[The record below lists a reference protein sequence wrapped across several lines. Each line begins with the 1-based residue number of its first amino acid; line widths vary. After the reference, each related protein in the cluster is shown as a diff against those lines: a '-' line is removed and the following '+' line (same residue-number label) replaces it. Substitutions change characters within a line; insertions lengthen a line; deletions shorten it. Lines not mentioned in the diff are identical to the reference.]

1 MSKTP
6 LCALFA
12 VEDIVVKCVL
22 AAMAAMTL
30 GVVHA
35 ADVTLKATDDLAA
48 AVETAEADDTI
59 TLLPGEYKL
68 TKTLTID
75 KGVTLKGVHRELV
88 HLVPAGTGYV
98 LVKVNHADAV
108 LSGVTVRNASTGESA
123 AVIVNAGVFGD
134 SVVRNN
140 ANSSRNGIVYVFG
153 EHAYMRRVVCRD
165 NSNGTYGGGCWLDRG
180 TVANCLFHDNYA
192 SWGGGI
198 YAPNSGVRRV
208 VNCTAVGNM
217 SGADVNGH
225 DLCWWSDTP
234 VTKNCA
240 FGNVRSDKAGANA
253 TSFAEQDTTS
263 TPFCTIV
270 ESLGLDVNYTPTEG
284 SPLIGAGAPDEEN
297 VYLDGSLHDATA
309 PTAGCYPPNR
319 IVATID
325 TASHETYAK
334 GDTVDILV
342 SIKNASADAT
352 ATVQVYTQEGLL
364 TELDAREAVDGRL
377 PLEIT
382 AYGWYHLVLTVD
394 DGARKA
400 NAGVYQAFQCGAN
413 HLYVDPSSPNPALPF
428 DSWETAAHTIDE
440 ALATAADE
448 GCTITVADGTYALES
463 EIVVTKAVLLESAH
477 GAAATKL
484 TAGGVAGV
492 RPLTINNAK
501 AVVRGFTITEGRGTK
516 GGGVLF
522 GAKGGTLDQCVVAD
536 CVSSGHGGGVYLVP
550 GAELKRTVVRGC
562 QTTGSTSY
570 GGGAYFDKGGYAENC
585 LFYGSS
591 SSYGCNIYTDGGNG
605 GMANCTVGKS
615 SGTSFYN
622 YSTGFTATNCAFY
635 SALWHVN
642 HPAGPLVNNKTGT
655 DLGWA
660 DANGGD
666 YTLKVS
672 SVLKDA
678 GDDSVTGT
686 ITTDLIG
693 TARPQFEHVDI
704 GCYEYFDQGF
714 TCAVDASAASATV
727 GGGPVTFTPLLTG
740 VQNPTCAW
748 RLENV
753 AGGEPIVGETQG
765 AGEAGAFSVRFTEP
779 GCYRVKLTVAD
790 GANVGTAEL
799 SDLIPVRQAG
809 VFHVAKD
816 GKSVPPYDT
825 WENASTNLEAV
836 VRFASNGSTVKVG
849 AGTWRLE
856 NELNLPWSFLLQGA
870 GMDVTFLRT
879 GPDAKH
885 RVLNL
890 TSASTTVR
898 DLTVTATV
906 GTGFPESG
914 AGVYVNGGLIENV
927 RVTGCTAA
935 VPCHG
940 VAVSLRGGARM
951 THCIVNGNSG
961 GDYGCVHVSGQSKA
975 DNCLFYENNARYG
988 GNFYLESG
996 GGTATNCTF
1005 ATVHEADANS
1015 TWGIY
1020 NMKAA
1025 PDAVIRIVNSVV
1037 ACGYTEFQNDK
1048 TPGLTVFENCATRTE
1063 ILGTNN
1069 VVDALAFVD
1078 PANGDFHLPDDSK
1091 CHGRGLYADWMRK
1104 TTDLDG
1110 KRRAPGGVVDI
1121 GCYRV
1126 GRNGLMLLVR

>member
-22 AAMAAMTL
+22 AAMAAMII
-30 GVVHA
+30 GVVR
-35 ADVTLKATDDLAA
+35 ADVELTPADDLQAA
-48 AVETAEADDTI
+48 IDKAEVGETI

-68 TKTLTID
+68 SKTLAVN
-75 KGVTLKGVHRELV
+75 KGVTVKGIHREIV
-88 HLVPAGTGYV
+88 HLVASGTGYT
-98 LVKVNHADAV
+98 LVKLDDAAAV
-108 LSGVTVRNASTGESA
+108 LSNVTVRDAEP
-123 AVIVNAGVFGD
+123 AGNPVVFVQAGSFED
-134 SVVRNN
+134 SVVRNCSN
-140 ANSSRNGIVYVFG
+140 RSRNGIVYVSG
-153 EHAYMRRVVCRD
+153 EQAYMRRVVCHD
-165 NSNGTYGGGCWLDRG
+165 NSNGTYGGGCWLQIG
-180 TVANCLFHDNYA
+180 TVANCLFYGNYA

-198 YAPNSGVRRV
+198 YAPNTGKRRV

-217 SGADVNGH
+217 APNDSQGH
-225 DLCWWSDTP
+225 DLCWWDDSP

-240 FGNVRSDKAGANA
+240 FRSVVSQKLADNP

-270 ESLGLDVNYTPTEG
+270 PSLGLDANYTPVEG
-284 SPLIGAGAPDEEN
+284 SPLIGAGEPVDEN

-325 TASHETYAK
+325 VASHATYAK
-334 GDTVDILV
+334 GDTVDILI
-342 SIKNASADAT
+342 SIENASADAT
-352 ATVQVYTQEGLL
+352 ETVRVYTQEGLVA
-364 TELDAREAVDGRL
+364 ELDAREAVDGRL

-413 HLYVDPSSPNPALPF
+413 HLYVDPASPNPSLPF

-448 GCTITVADGTYALES
+448 GCTITVAGGTYVLNT
-463 EIVVTKAVLLESAH
+463 EILVTKAVVLESDR

-501 AVVRGFTITEGRGTK
+501 AVVRGFTIADGRGAT

-522 GAKGGTLDQCVVAD
+522 GANGGTLDQCVVAD
-536 CVSSGHGGGVYLVP
+536 CVSSGHGGGVHLVP

-585 LFYGSS
+585 LFHGSS

-635 SALWHVN
+635 TTTWRDN

-678 GDDSVTGT
+678 GDDSVAGT

-693 TARPQFEHVDI
+693 TVRPQFDHIDI

-714 TCAVDASAASATV
+714 TCAVDASGTIATV
-727 GGGPVTFTPLLTG
+727 GGGPITFTPLLTG
-740 VQNPTCAW
+740 VQNPTCGW

-753 AGGEPIVGETQG
+753 AGGEPIIGETQG

-779 GCYRVKLTVAD
+779 GYYRVKLAVVD

-799 SDLIPVRQAG
+799 GDLIPAKLAG

-816 GKSVPPYDT
+816 GKAVPPYDT

-836 VRFASNGSTVKVG
+836 VRFASNESTVKVG
-849 AGTWRLE
+849 AGTWTLE
-856 NELNLPWSFLLQGA
+856 NELYLTRSNLLQGA

-914 AGVYVNGGLIENV
+914 AGVYVNGGLMENV

-940 VAVSLRGGARM
+940 VAVDLKGGARM
-951 THCIVNGNSG
+951 THCIVNGNVG
-961 GDYGCVHVSGQSKA
+961 GDYGCVHVNGQPKI
-975 DNCLFYENNARYG
+975 DTCLFYENNARYG
-988 GNFYLESG
+988 GSLYLESG
-996 GGTATNCTF
+996 GCTATNCTF
-1005 ATVHEADANS
+1005 ATTHEADANS

-1025 PDAVIRIVNSVV
+1025 PDAVTRIVNSVV

-1048 TPGLTVFENCATRTE
+1048 TPGLTVFEKCAARTE
-1063 ILGTNN
+1063 LLGTDN
-1069 VVDALAFVD
+1069 VVDRLRFAD
-1078 PANGDFHLPDDSK
+1078 EANGDYHLPSNSK
-1091 CHGRGLYADWMRK
+1091 CRGRGVCADWMAEA
-1104 TTDLDG
+1104 TDLDG
-1110 KRRAPGGVVDI
+1110 APRAADGIADI
-1121 GCYRV
+1121 GCYRIPRL
-1126 GRNGLMLLVR
+1126 GFMLLVR